1 MFKFSVMDLSGHSEL
16 AFSAVE
22 REAAERKFAELLKKG
37 HTAAARGAGA
47 GEYTLVK
54 KLPEDAAEVL
64 FVPQLQGG

>member
-1 MFKFSVMDLSGHSEL
+1 MFKFSIMDHSGHSEVS
-16 AFSAVE
+16 FTPSE
-22 REAAERKFAELLKKG
+22 REAAERKFQELLKKG
-37 HTAAARGAGA
+37 HTAAARGAGT